1 MTGAPFWS
9 DRFRHGFPID
19 HPRARAMLG
28 DLDEVGLVITSPSGT
43 ARRAC
48 PLQAVPVLKGR

>member
-1 MTGAPFWS
+1 
-9 DRFRHGFPID
+9 
-19 HPRARAMLG
+19 MLG

-43 ARRAC
+43 AQRAC